1 MNENQHSDDEIL
13 NGVRRRLAGAEPLLP
28 QPPALGPAYT
38 ELALARPRVVVRSRL
53 GLGGFAPMV
62 LVAALVVV
70 AVGVGVGSQA
80 FSGNGSAGAGGPTAS
95 PSAASSSHPGFG
107 MSYQLVHPA
116 GTQVTPA
123 ELDATKAVLIKR
135 ASSVGTTSYSVNEA
149 PPDGITV
156 WLEGVADTAEV
167 RTLIGQTGHLEFVLL
182 PPGTYGTSISQ
193 GQKPVPSNGD
203 AIDPLL
209 PAQFTAADLD
219 PSQVQARDDT
229 AVVGGWVLSFGFK
242 EPAASAFETWSA
254 QHVNEYFAI
263 VLDGKVV
270 SVPYIKS
277 TIVGG
282 KGEISGN
289 FTAQSAAELATILQS
304 GWLPYPLSEVS
315 ESGPI
320 GSPDAGQG
328 VPVPSGVPMESGVP
342 MKSSVPTAPGPNGS
356 SYADPTG
363 SVASG
368 VPVPSGA
375 AIESGVPSGTGVP
388 SAIESPAAIAS
399 PQL

>member
-28 QPPALGPAYT
+28 QPPALGPAFT
-38 ELALARPRVVVRSRL
+38 EPALARPRVVVRSRV

-80 FSGNGSAGAGGPTAS
+80 WNGKGSAGAGGSTAS
-95 PSAASSSHPGFG
+95 PSAAPSNNGGFG
-107 MSYQLVHPA
+107 LSYQLVHPA
-116 GTQVTPA
+116 GTEVTPA

-135 ASSVGTTSYSVNEA
+135 AESLGPTSYSVNEA

-156 WLEGVADTAEV
+156 WLEGVPDTAEV

-182 PPGTYGTSISQ
+182 PPETYGTFDSP
-193 GQKPVPSNGD
+193 GQKPLPTTGET
-203 AIDPLL
+203 IDPSL
-209 PAQFTAADLD
+209 PAQFTGADLD
-219 PSQVQARDDT
+219 PSLVYAREDT
-229 AVVGGWVLSFGFK
+229 ATGGSALEFGFK
-242 EPAASAFETWSA
+242 EPAASAFETWSG
-254 QHVNEYFAI
+254 QHINEYFAI
-263 VLDGKVV
+263 ALDGRAV

-277 TIVGG
+277 QITGG
-282 KGEISGN
+282 RGEIGGA
-289 FTAQSAAELATILQS
+289 FTAQGTAELLTVLQS

-315 ESGPI
+315 ETVPI
-320 GSPDAGQG
+320 VSTYVSPGG
-328 VPVPSGVPMESGVP
+328 VPSDVPMESGAP
-342 MKSSVPTAPGPNGS
+342 IAPGPNGS

-363 SVASG
+363 SVPSG

-375 AIESGVPSGTGVP
+375 AIESGVPLHSGAP
-388 SAIESPAAIAS
+388 SAP
-399 PQL
+399 

>member
-1 MNENQHSDDEIL
+1 MNENPHSDDEIL
-13 NGVRRRLAGAEPLLP
+13 NGVRRRLAGAEPLIP
-28 QPPALGPAYT
+28 QPPALGPAFT
-38 ELALARPRVVVRSRL
+38 ETAQVRPRVVVRSRL

-116 GTQVTPA
+116 GTEVTAA

-135 ASSVGTTSYSVNEA
+135 AGSVGATSYSVNEA

-156 WLEGVADTAEV
+156 WLEGVADTVEV

-182 PPGTYGTSISQ
+182 PPETYGTSVAS
-193 GQKPVPSNGD
+193 GQKPLPAIGD
-203 AIDPLL
+203 TIDPAL
-209 PAQFTAADLD
+209 PAQFTGADLD
-219 PSQVQARDDT
+219 PSLVYLREDT
-229 AVVGGWVLSFGFK
+229 ATGGSALEFGFK
-242 EPAASAFETWSA
+242 EPAASAFETWSG
-254 QHVNEYFAI
+254 QHVSDFFAI
-263 VLDGKVV
+263 ALDGRAV

-277 TIVGG
+277 QIVGG
-282 KGEISGN
+282 KGEIAGN
-289 FTAQSAAELATILQS
+289 FTAQSAGELATILES
-304 GWLPYPLSEVS
+304 GWLPYPLLEVTDP
-315 ESGPI
+315 GPV
-320 GSPDAGQG
+320 GPPDAGPG
-328 VPVPSGVPMESGVP
+328 VPVPSGVPTESG
-342 MKSSVPTAPGPNGS
+342 VPTAPGPNGS

-363 SVASG
+363 SVPSG
-368 VPVPSGA
+368 VPMHS
-375 AIESGVPSGTGVP
+375 GVP
-388 SAIESPAAIAS
+388 SAIESPAAVAS